1 MPKSIILGTSH
12 TRVISDALNE
22 HSPEWQDALSVFWVE
37 FETPKTMETS
47 LTPQQSLQTL
57 REAQDLDAVFVTVL
71 GSQHNILGLLQSEK
85 PYDFFLTDQDSIIY
99 DPDCAMIPRRQLYD
113 FLYKGALHNGFMKD
127 VKAAVSCPV
136 YHISTPPPKGDNT
149 YILENSVRYR
159 GQSISAVGIND
170 PKARLKLW
178 ELEGEAIEAALGQ
191 HDIGYLPPPEASLT
205 TDGFLATPYY
215 GPDATHANQA
225 YGDLV
230 CWQIQEKLGV

>member
-85 PYDFFLTDQDSIIY
+85 PYDFFLTDQDPITY
-99 DPDCAMIPRRQLYD
+99 DPAS
-113 FLYKGALHNGFMKD
+113 
-127 VKAAVSCPV
+127 AAV
-136 YHISTPPPKGDNT
+136 
-149 YILENSVRYR
+149 
-159 GQSISAVGIND
+159 
-170 PKARLKLW
+170 
-178 ELEGEAIEAALGQ
+178 
-191 HDIGYLPPPEASLT
+191 
-205 TDGFLATPYY
+205 
-215 GPDATHANQA
+215 
-225 YGDLV
+225 
-230 CWQIQEKLGV
+230 